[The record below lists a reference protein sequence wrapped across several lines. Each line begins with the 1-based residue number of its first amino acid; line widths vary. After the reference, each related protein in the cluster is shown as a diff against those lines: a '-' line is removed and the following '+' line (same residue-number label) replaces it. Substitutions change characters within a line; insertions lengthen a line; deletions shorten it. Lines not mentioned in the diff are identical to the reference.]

1 MSSGILDTIKRVALS
16 AFEASNPVKLLFGKV
31 ISTDPIKIQVGE
43 YLTLTKEFLVINGS
57 VSVGDTITLIRC
69 QGGQKYVVLGT
80 RVGYVENTVY
90 VGGGEVLPDGTIVGG
105 GNGSGNAVASGDWR
119 LPYSGSYVMTSK
131 FGEVRSGGRTHKG
144 VDLVGQGSKLIYPV
158 NSGTVT
164 VGYDSGGYGNYVIV
178 NHGNNIWSL
187 YGHMSKVHV
196 KSGQVVNKNTIL
208 GVEGSTGHSTGSHL
222 HLEIRKGSN
231 SSSNTVNPLTFISNN

>member
-1 MSSGILDTIKRVALS
+1 MSSGIIETIKRVALN
-16 AFEASNPVKLLFGKV
+16 AFEATNPVKLLFGKV
-31 ISTDPIKIQVGE
+31 VSTNPVSIQIGE
-43 YLTLTKEFLVINGS
+43 FLTLSKEFLVINGS
-57 VSVGDTITLIRC
+57 VSVGDTVTLIRC

-90 VGGGEVLPDGTIVGG
+90 VGGGEMLPDGTITGT
-105 GNGSGNAVASGDWR
+105 GSGTASGDWQ
-119 LPYSGSYVMTSK
+119 LPFTGGYIMTAP
-131 FGEVRSGGRTHKG
+131 FGEVRTGGRTHKG

-158 NSGTVT
+158 NNGTVT

-178 NHGNNIWSL
+178 NHGNGYWSL

-196 KSGQVVNKNTIL
+196 KSGQTVNKGTVL

-231 SSSNTVNPLTFISNN
+231 SSANTVNPLAFIQNN

>member
-1 MSSGILDTIKRVALS
+1 MSSGIIDIIKKVALN

-31 ISTDPIKIQVGE
+31 VSTDPVKIQVGE
-43 YLTLTKEFLVINGS
+43 YLNLTKEFLVINGS
-57 VSVGDTITLIRC
+57 VSVGDTVTLIRC

-90 VGGGEVLPDGTIVGG
+90 VGGGEVLPDGTVANG
-105 GNGSGNAVASGDWR
+105 GNASGEWR
-119 LPYSGSYVMTSK
+119 LPYDGSYIITSP

-144 VDLVGQGSKLIYPV
+144 VDLVGQGNKLIYPV
-158 NSGTVT
+158 NNGTVT
-164 VGYDSGGYGNYVIV
+164 VGYDSGGYGNYVLV
-178 NHGNNIWSL
+178 NHGGEYWSV
-187 YGHMSKVHV
+187 YGHLSKVYV
-196 KSGQVVNKNTIL
+196 KDGQSVNKNTIL

-231 SSSNTVNPLTFISNN
+231 SSANVINPLSFINSN

>member
-1 MSSGILDTIKRVALS
+1 MSSGIIDTIKRVALN
-16 AFEASNPVKLLFGKV
+16 AFEASNPVKLLFGIV
-31 ISTDPIKIQVGE
+31 VSTNPIKIQVGE

-69 QGGQKYVVLGT
+69 QGGQKYVVLGS

-90 VGGGEVLPDGTIVGG
+90 MGGGELLPDGTISGD
-105 GNGSGNAVASGDWR
+105 GSASGDWQ
-119 LPYSGSYVMTSK
+119 LPFTGGYIMTSE
-131 FGEVRSGGRTHKG
+131 FGEVRSGGKTHKG

-164 VGYDSGGYGNYVIV
+164 VGYDSGGYGNYVLI
-178 NHGNNIWSL
+178 NHNNGYWSL
-187 YGHMSKVHV
+187 YGHMSNVYV
-196 KSGQVVNKNTIL
+196 KDGQSVNKSTIL

-231 SSSNTVNPLTFISNN
+231 SSANVINPLTFINGN